1 MTSIPAPG
9 HKVLLL
15 SAYYTTKEH
24 LNEVVENLQ
33 KAVEDSKLVAVED
46 IETLVVCKLGD

>member
-1 MTSIPAPG
+1 MSTVPAPG

-15 SAYYTTKEH
+15 CAYYTTKEH
-24 LNEVVENLQ
+24 LNEVVDSLQ

-46 IETLVVCKLGD
+46 IETLVVCKLDA